1 MADSRTI
8 TINLK
13 AVSDFNDVVSNAK
26 QIQTVLNKLKLPE
39 SLKGNFDK
47 IFGDIEKYG
56 NKAAESVAK
65 GFKTKGDLSG
75 FEKSVNSV
83 SHAWEQLLKNL
94 NRIDDNILKDSLDI
108 DTSKLKEAEKEI
120 EKYKQLIS
128 TEAGSKGLSNIE
140 STLSGLVKQ
149 YGKVTGSAQEF
160 INALKSG
167 DIEKATK
174 EYQKFSA
181 AADKIKDDNRRD
193 AYVGLAKSMQEVLK
207 ALDTDKVKGWT
218 DELAKAKINLENL
231 DAVELQ
237 KLIEAFARGKDVIH
251 EAAEEE
257 KTFGENSI
265 TAAQGMQNVNS
276 ELDHFKSRIAYFFG
290 ATNAVNLFKRA
301 LQSAFATVKD
311 LDKVMTETAVVTKFD
326 VGQMWE
332 QLPEYTKRANE
343 LGVTIHDAYEA
354 ATIYYQQG
362 LETNQV
368 MEVSNQTLKMARIA
382 GLDAAEATDRMTNAL
397 RGFNMEINEMNAE
410 RVADVYSKLAAMSAS
425 NVDEISTAMTK
436 VASLASNANMEF
448 ETTAAFLAQMIE
460 TTRESAET
468 AGTALKTVIARF
480 SEVKNLYSKGEL
492 LGTDE
497 EGEAID
503 VNKVSKAL
511 RSVGVNLN
519 EYLTGMKG
527 LDDIFIELAS
537 KWDSLDRI
545 QQRYIATMAAGS
557 RQQSRFIAMMQDY
570 ARTQELVGA
579 AETANGAAQAQYEKT
594 LESLETKLNRLKNAW
609 DEFVMSIANNKIIKG
624 VVDLLTGFISAI
636 NKLTSSLPGVLN
648 GISKLGLA
656 FGAFKLGKNV
666 FNKGL
671 AQAGQIFFKG
681 TSEIADKG
689 GSNFINT
696 FRASLEKNQG
706 GIKGLFAPVVDGFQ
720 GTLQDVK
727 RNVFNDLRDKG
738 LGDVEAGRIA
748 SMFDGT
754 KEGAEAAKRALDE
767 AKVSYDKYDEA
778 TKNAAAAQANFQ
790 KRVSTTAA
798 TIGAV
803 GASIL
808 ILSQLLPMLGVKN
821 EKLSKTL
828 VTVGM
833 SLVFVAT
840 ILPTLS
846 KAAQAFGNKLAEA
859 GIKAQISWGWIGLLL
874 AALTALVILTIKV
887 AQNADT
893 AEHRFKKLQE
903 ETERI
908 AEAAKEAAEQYAGLK
923 EALDALK
930 DKTSALDGLIEGTQ
944 EWKEAVFQVNQ
955 QVLGLLQNYPKLAKY
970 IHNENGVLTVD
981 WEGAQEVLLEY
992 EKTAER
998 ASKAEAFTTARRE
1011 KAKGV
1016 IDQNGLRSKVGFAI
1030 DEDKIKYDPNEV
1042 PQQYV
1047 ERVYGALEEAAK
1059 EIASGKGY
1067 KDEQK
1072 YTDYVEEVTK
1082 KYGIILSGTGDALD
1096 ENINAL
1102 KSYGEALLE
1111 GEITFEGLL
1120 EVIGDVSAA
1129 YPNEKEAIKTF
1140 VDGELVNSVLKE
1152 ASEKY
1157 YTQLSDTEKQRY
1169 NKYFQ
1174 DVYGA
1179 TNISSSGVVTKK
1191 NGEKIDASDAMHEYA
1206 GAFAEDLVKDFIK
1219 DFQEAISGDSNIAK
1233 LVKSFYEEGTGAN
1246 FTKTDLDFIEKNG
1259 GAEGI
1264 LEELGITDKNSELYN
1279 KILNELNKG
1288 IVDSEEAF
1296 KNMDSKIRQLGFTT
1310 EDVVGKLDG
1319 LTGEAISNFID
1330 NIQEINTESGQ
1341 EAGAIIKDQY
1351 NAIARKL
1358 TTEDIPK
1365 LGAAL
1370 SRIDW
1375 DDINSVKQL
1384 PSILEE
1390 LGINSKDVAPEV
1402 LDLIESIIKL
1412 GNASYKVSGETAA
1425 NITKASGKV
1434 LSRLKSGDNSRVFSE
1449 EDYNALKGIVPELST
1464 QFKQDADGNWIYL
1477 GNSMSELEGA
1487 IEKNTLALLDSTK
1500 SQLQN
1505 KIEGANSW
1513 ENVLKSDSENAG
1525 YAEEGYVGNQRA
1537 LVDTFIKENAGKL
1550 SGLGIENLNDNME
1563 STDGLANT
1571 VVTQIYN
1578 DLINN
1583 LNEREANKAGIKAID
1598 ESFSLSGA
1606 SADEVAA
1613 RQGSDEDIRM
1623 AVRQD
1628 AQTYGLNP
1636 DDVINFSNA
1645 LQQQNENLRTN
1656 QELADIVALS
1666 NSKMNQGLSELISSY
1681 KDWTPL
1687 IDESGKLI
1695 KSTSAEDTEAI
1706 NKFKASVNKMLNTT
1720 EDLSDAFY
1728 DNAENMENIK
1738 KAAEGDT
1745 KALGALQKAAA
1756 DDYLVQIQ
1764 TELDGDAYDAVED
1777 FRDYLAN
1784 TELPELEPGVDMS
1797 QVWDGAGEFIDA
1809 FNQMVAT
1816 ANFSAEQIQEAA
1828 RRMGFD
1834 AEVIYVTQTRKLP
1847 RYSQTE
1853 KKTENPDGTTTIESG
1868 TPVITG
1874 YDYVTGEFPVVKTL
1888 TSIGSGGGGVSV
1900 GNQNAGAGNRPSGGG
1915 GGGGGGGKAE
1925 KPTYWENPYDE
1936 LYNLTEKINEA
1947 LRTRAALERRYQKIA
1962 KLGVTTAGEMRKAFT
1977 DQIEQLQY
1985 EIELQKQLQA
1995 GRLRQIQNVGNE
2007 IYTDKEGNRSTFSQL
2022 GVTRY
2027 ASYNKDT
2034 GLIQIDWNAID
2045 AVSRDP
2051 NRSEEGEAIE
2061 AYISKLEELVE
2072 GYEDVR
2078 DTIWDMEDELED
2090 IIQQSIDDYLDFE
2103 SRVYDAMVAARE
2115 KEIEAYGALSDAIQ
2129 DSTSRVLNKMQ
2140 EQIESERQAREND
2153 KTEEEIADREAR
2165 LAYLSRDTSGAN
2177 QMEIMKLQQEIDDA
2191 RQSYTDALID
2201 QAIQEMQKDAD
2212 KAAEQREQQQ
2222 ALLEAQLKFDEEQGI
2237 IMAQVE
2243 EILRNSFSDDQ
2254 AVAMSDEELKN
2265 LLQDNEAFK
2274 NMSLIGKEEWL
2285 RGFIESWNKAQ
2296 SGYKADEEKKKA
2308 EEAAVAA
2315 AQSTTS
2321 STPTTTTPSQPA
2333 ASTPKYPLPLSDDT
2347 AKGIATSICF
2357 VSGGGG
2363 WGNWPDREN
2372 RLVAK
2377 FGNGAYWKV
2386 QQYVEQ
2392 IVAAGWSN
2400 LWGKDGRKYT
2410 YASFKT
2416 GGLADFTGP
2425 AWLDGSRSH
2434 PEMVLNAADTEN
2446 LIMLKDI
2453 LNSILKR
2460 TSNAFGTAASELNFD
2475 IDINADL
2482 SSDYDVEQLADKVK
2496 GIIYDEAMYK
2506 NVNTVNRLR

>member
-13 AVSDFNDVVSNAK
+13 AVSDFNDVLSNAK
-26 QIQTVLNKLKLPE
+26 QIQTALSKIKVPE
-39 SLKGNFDK
+39 NLKGAFDK
-47 IFGDIEKYG
+47 IFSDIEKHST
-56 NKAAESVAK
+56 KAAETMAN
-65 GFKTKGDLSG
+65 GFKTKGDISSFQKNINGINTAYDKLYQTITKIDGTKLGFGSYEGEIKSLSAQIEG
-75 FEKSVNSV
+75 LQTKMANFANTYSKAVKDATVPPSGSKSQAWGQFAEAFET
-83 SHAWEQLLKNL
+83 
-94 NRIDDNILKDSLDI
+94 KDI
-108 DTSKLKEAEKEI
+108 EAAEKALHKLNLAMSKASEGNKAAYAQKI
-120 EKYKQLIS
+120 EVL
-128 TEAGSKGLSNIE
+128 TEA
-140 STLSGLVKQ
+140 
-149 YGKVTGSAQEF
+149 
-160 INALKSG
+160 
-167 DIEKATK
+167 
-174 EYQKFSA
+174 
-181 AADKIKDDNRRD
+181 
-193 AYVGLAKSMQEVLK
+193 LK
-207 ALDTDKVKGWT
+207 ALKG
-218 DELAKAKINLENL
+218 ESPEAIK
-231 DAVELQ
+231 DAEELQ
-237 KLIEAFARGKDVIH
+237 KKLSLLGELQAKGIKETAEGIEDIASNTYD
-251 EAAEEE
+251 
-257 KTFGENSI
+257 
-265 TAAQGMQNVNS
+265 AAQGTKQFGESAEKAAQQTQNINS
-276 ELDHFKSRIAYFFG
+276 EMDHFKQKIAYFFG
-290 ATNAVNLFKRA
+290 AQNAVNLFKRA

-311 LDKVMTETAVVTKFD
+311 LDAVMTETAVVTKFD
-326 VGQMWE
+326 VGDMWD

-343 LGVTIHDAYEA
+343 LGVSIHSAYEA

-480 SEVKNLYSKGEL
+480 SEVKSLYSKGEL

-511 RSVGVNLN
+511 RSVDVDLN

-527 LDDIFIELAS
+527 LDDVFIELAS
-537 KWDSLDRI
+537 KWDSLDQI

-579 AETANGAAQAQYEKT
+579 AETANGASQEQYQKT

-609 DEFVMSIANNKIIKG
+609 DEFVMSIANSKFIKG
-624 VVDLLTGFISAI
+624 AVDLLTGFITAI
-636 NKLTSSLPGVLN
+636 NKLTSSLPGALN
-648 GISKLGLA
+648 GVAKLGLA
-656 FGAFKLGKNV
+656 FGAFKVGKTV

-671 AQAGQIFFKG
+671 G
-681 TSEIADKG
+681 
-689 GSNFINT
+689 
-696 FRASLEKNQG
+696 
-706 GIKGLFAPVVDGFQ
+706 
-720 GTLQDVK
+720 
-727 RNVFNDLRDKG
+727 
-738 LGDVEAGRIA
+738 EAGKIFLGKTQEIGEKGSQSLVQSFKTGFSKYTGNLKNLQNAFKPIEGQALKSVGDIQQSITQQLTSRGIDKEA
-748 SMFDGT
+748 AKEISNLFDGT
-754 KEGAEAAKRALDE
+754 EEGARKATEASAQFGVSLQGVKEGIGSAEQVEQSFTKGLASMSSGMMTAGGLLIMLAGILDRVGANKTAVKVIMSIGVALTF
-767 AKVSYDKYDEA
+767 V
-778 TKNAAAAQANFQ
+778 
-790 KRVSTTAA
+790 
-798 TIGAV
+798 GAV
-803 GASIL
+803 
-808 ILSQLLPMLGVKN
+808 LPMLG
-821 EKLSKTL
+821 
-828 VTVGM
+828 
-833 SLVFVAT
+833 
-840 ILPTLS
+840 
-846 KAAQAFGNKLAEA
+846 KAFDALGIQIAKDGLIAQAG
-859 GIKAQISWGWIGLLL
+859 WGWIGLVI
-874 AALTALVILTIKV
+874 AAVVALITVAAVLISSAETASERVDRLT
-887 AQNADT
+887 NS
-893 AEHRFKKLQE
+893 
-903 ETERI
+903 
-908 AEAAKEAAEQYAGLK
+908 AKEAANAADEAAQKYEDLK
-923 EALDALK
+923 SALDDLK
-930 DKTSALDGLIEGTQ
+930 DRENSLDGLIVGTKA
-944 EWKEAVFQVNQ
+944 WKDAVLQVNK
-955 QVLGLLQNYPKLAKY
+955 QVLELLQNYPKLAAFVSS
-970 IHNENGVLTVD
+970 NNGVLGIDYDAAEKVLDEYNQIAIEAQKASVYSNAIVSQAKTDLSKENLFGSNVFFKQGRTTEVEQNVD
-981 WEGAQEVLLEY
+981 LLA
-992 EKTAER
+992 KALAGDAESIE
-998 ASKAEAFTTARRE
+998 AIGLPKQLKAGTEEFNT
-1011 KAKGV
+1011 
-1016 IDQNGLRSKVGFAI
+1016 
-1030 DEDKIKYDPNEV
+1030 KIS
-1042 PQQYV
+1042 
-1047 ERVYGALEEAAK
+1047 
-1059 EIASGKGY
+1059 EIASNMGMIVSATDDAVGALRSYGQELLSTGAEMNALLPALVESKVANEDYADSVKNFLSSDFLSDKLEDKAGRKYETLAQEEKDAYKEYFKDLYGTDFKKVKANGDVELSDDRTIKREDAMNQFTGAKAGDIVDPIVDEFVNNIANQKDEVSKAITDFYGKGKGANLTEEQFSTLLGTDLKEY
-1067 KDEQK
+1067 LTDKGFVEGTDEYNQIVADIQEGMQQTWDAIK
-1072 YTDYVEEVTK
+1072 NRDIKAQELGMESAEGLDKFSGSALNSFFNNIEEAIQESGPEVGAK
-1082 KYGIILSGTGDALD
+1082 MKELVDAAMEGLSDEDARKFGDAL
-1096 ENINAL
+1096 
-1102 KSYGEALLE
+1102 
-1111 GEITFEGLL
+1111 
-1120 EVIGDVSAA
+1120 
-1129 YPNEKEAIKTF
+1129 
-1140 VDGELVNSVLKE
+1140 
-1152 ASEKY
+1152 
-1157 YTQLSDTEKQRY
+1157 
-1169 NKYFQ
+1169 
-1174 DVYGA
+1174 
-1179 TNISSSGVVTKK
+1179 
-1191 NGEKIDASDAMHEYA
+1191 AM
-1206 GAFAEDLVKDFIK
+1206 
-1219 DFQEAISGDSNIAK
+1219 
-1233 LVKSFYEEGTGAN
+1233 
-1246 FTKTDLDFIEKNG
+1246 
-1259 GAEGI
+1259 
-1264 LEELGITDKNSELYN
+1264 
-1279 KILNELNKG
+1279 
-1288 IVDSEEAF
+1288 
-1296 KNMDSKIRQLGFTT
+1296 
-1310 EDVVGKLDG
+1310 
-1319 LTGEAISNFID
+1319 
-1330 NIQEINTESGQ
+1330 
-1341 EAGAIIKDQY
+1341 
-1351 NAIARKL
+1351 
-1358 TTEDIPK
+1358 
-1365 LGAAL
+1365 
-1370 SRIDW
+1370 IDW
-1375 DDINSVKQL
+1375 NDINSVERL
-1384 PSILEE
+1384 PEILE
-1390 LGINSKDVAPEV
+1390 D
-1402 LDLIESIIKL
+1402 LDLDGKIAEGALVDLENSIIEFTNATRFANAELLANTVKQTNKIL
-1412 GNASYKVSGETAA
+1412 GEIKNGTADRSFTKDEYTALTNLIPGIEKQFTMDGE
-1425 NITKASGKV
+1425 
-1434 LSRLKSGDNSRVFSE
+1434 D
-1449 EDYNALKGIVPELST
+1449 
-1464 QFKQDADGNWIYL
+1464 NWIYL
-1477 GNSMSELEGA
+1477 GNSMGDLKAA
-1487 IEKNTLALLDSTK
+1487 IEENTSAQVSSTQATLESMVQGADVAQNILGQFNLGGNTDLTTLSPSMGKDFLQYFQSQMGSATDLLGISGF
-1500 SQLQN
+1500 SS
-1505 KIEGANSW
+1505 GM
-1513 ENVLKSDSENAG
+1513 NVLELDEDQIANILASIQALIENRDENQAGLDVLETAKGPESIYNSMEDSQTRDNLVRQSVMNEATTNG
-1525 YAEEGYVGNQRA
+1525 LNAEE
-1537 LVDTFIKENAGKL
+1537 
-1550 SGLGIENLNDNME
+1550 
-1563 STDGLANT
+1563 
-1571 VVTQIYN
+1571 VV
-1578 DLINN
+1578 
-1583 LNEREANKAGIKAID
+1583 
-1598 ESFSLSGA
+1598 
-1606 SADEVAA
+1606 
-1613 RQGSDEDIRM
+1613 
-1623 AVRQD
+1623 
-1628 AQTYGLNP
+1628 
-1636 DDVINFSNA
+1636 NFSNA

-1656 QELADIVALS
+1656 QELADIVALA
-1666 NSKMNQGLSELISSY
+1666 NSKMNEGLGELINSY

-1695 KSTSAEDTEAI
+1695 KATSAEDAAAI
-1706 NKFKASVNKMLNTT
+1706 NKFKASVNKMLNTS

-1728 DNAENMENIK
+1728 DNVENMENIK

-1764 TELDGDAYDAVED
+1764 AELDGDAYNAVED
-1777 FRDYLAN
+1777 FRNFLAE
-1784 TELPELEPGVDMS
+1784 TELPVLEPGVDMS
-1797 QVWDGAGEFIDA
+1797 QVWEGAGEFIDA
-1809 FNQMVAT
+1809 FNQMVST
-1816 ANFSAEQIQEAA
+1816 ANFSAEQIQAAA
-1828 RRMGFD
+1828 RAMGYS
-1834 AEVIYVTQTRKLP
+1834 AEITYVTDTRQVPVEHTKRVIDATDP
-1847 RYSQTE
+1847 KTGEATE
-1853 KKTENPDGTTTIESG
+1853 WHTTSWTEGTTQ
-1868 TPVITG
+1868 ITG
-1874 YDYVTGEFPVVKTL
+1874 MFPVVKTL
-1888 TSIGSGGGGVSV
+1888 TANGSGGGGISTN
-1900 GNQNAGAGNRPSGGG
+1900 NQSAGAGNRPSGGG

-1936 LYNLTEKINEA
+1936 LYNLTEEINEA
-1947 LRTRAALERRYQKIA
+1947 LRTREALERRYQKIA
-1962 KLGVTTAGEMRKAFT
+1962 KLGVTTAGEMRKAFK
-1977 DQIEQLQY
+1977 DQIAQLQY

-1995 GRLRQIQNVGNE
+1995 GRLRQIKNVGNE

-2027 ASYNKDT
+2027 AKYDEKT
-2034 GLIQIDWNAID
+2034 GLIQIDWDAIE

-2072 GYEDVR
+2072 GYEEIR
-2078 DTIWDMEDELED
+2078 DTIWDMEDEIEELV
-2090 IIQQSIDDYLDFE
+2090 QQSIDDYLDFE

-2274 NMSLIGKEEWL
+2274 NMSSIGKEEWL

-2308 EEAAVAA
+2308 EAAAAA

-2446 LIMLKDI
+2446 FIMLKDI

-2460 TSNAFGTAASELNFD
+2460 TSNAFGTTASELNFD